1 MRFRSSLATAIAA
14 AVAAV
19 VFTAASQPVEAATY
33 TWKTSGTTGNTNW
46 ATASNWVGGTA
57 AVSNAA
63 STTIQFTSNL
73 GGGSANTN
81 SNTNFGLNQLLI
93 NGTTSYNTTGNLVFG
108 SGGAINNTSTVP
120 QNLPNLRA
128 NDAGFSVTT
137 TNNTLRIANLL
148 GSGTVTFNGPGQN
161 IVDSS
166 SGPAIVNNSGSL
178 TLPFFAGYGL
188 TMNGGTIYT
197 SDSGFAT
204 IGAFVGSSA
213 ATMYM
218 VTGTDI
224 QSQVSGPVDYNDINV
239 NLNLDYLADTLGQAP
254 ETFWSTL
261 LFGGD
266 SYTGN
271 LGSLVS
277 TATSGPYVGLTW
289 SKLGSGVWQSS
300 VYNTN
305 QQLEF
310 RPTEGAIYVVPE
322 PTQMVFVAGVA
333 AALGAWRMRKLRR
346 NGRDATAC

>member
-1 MRFRSSLATAIAA
+1 LATAIAA

-46 ATASNWVGGTA
+46 TTASNWVGGTA

-81 SNTNFGLNQLLI
+81 SNTNFNLNQLLF
-93 NGTTSYNTTGNLVFG
+93 NGTTSYNTTGSLYVG
-108 SGGAINNTSTVP
+108 SGGAINNTSTVL
-120 QNLPNLRA
+120 QKLPNLNA
-128 NDAGFSVTT
+128 TGAGFGVTT
-137 TNNTLRIANLL
+137 TNNTLQIANLL

-166 SGPAIVNNSGSL
+166 NGPAIVNNSGSL
-178 TLPFFAGYGL
+178 TLPFTAGNGL
-188 TMNGGTIYT
+188 TANGGTIYT
-197 SDSGFAT
+197 SDSGF
-204 IGAFVGSSA
+204 GLFGPFVGSSA

-224 QSQVSGPVDYNDINV
+224 QSSVTAPVDYSDINV
-239 NLNLDYLADTLGQAP
+239 SLNLDFLADTLGQAP
-254 ETFWSTL
+254 ETYWSQ
-261 LFGGD
+261 LFSGGD

-277 TATSGPYVGLTW
+277 TATSAPYVGLTW

-322 PTQMVFVAGVA
+322 PTQMVFVAGVG

-346 NGRDATAC
+346 NGRGSDATAC

>member
-1 MRFRSSLATAIAA
+1 MRKSFNIFAAVTVTALAFSLAG
-14 AVAAV
+14 
-19 VFTAASQPVEAATY
+19 QPVQAATY

-46 ATASNWVGGTA
+46 STASNWVGGTA
-57 AVSNAA
+57 AASNAA

-81 SNTNFGLNQLLI
+81 SATNFSLNQLLI
-93 NGTTSYNTTGNLVFG
+93 NGTTSYNTTGNLFFG
-108 SGGAINNTSTVP
+108 SGGAINNTSTVL
-120 QNLPNLRA
+120 QKLPNLNA
-128 NDAGFSVTT
+128 TVAGFSVTT
-137 TNNTLRIANLL
+137 TNNTLQIANLL

-166 SGPAIVNNSGSL
+166 SGPGIVNNSGSL
-178 TLPFFAGYGL
+178 TLPFFASYGL
-188 TMNGGTIYT
+188 TANGGTIYT

-204 IGAFVGSSA
+204 NGAFVGSSA
-213 ATMYM
+213 ALMYM
-218 VTGTDI
+218 VTGTDM
-224 QSQVSGPVDYNDINV
+224 QSSVAGPVDYNGLNV
-239 NLNLDYLADTLGQAP
+239 SLNLDFLADTLGQAP

-261 LFGGD
+261 FSGGD

-289 SKLGSGVWQSS
+289 SQLGSGVWQSS

-310 RPTEGAIYVVPE
+310 RPTEGTIYVVPE

-333 AALGAWRMRKLRR
+333 AAFGAWRMRKLRR
-346 NGRDATAC
+346 NGRGSNTTAC